1 MTRADDGAG
10 GISTGSIRGHVDREV
25 GEREVGA
32 RETGAREVD
41 AREGSER
48 MGAARAAGAG
58 EDGAGE
64 DGAGEAVTREGV
76 SRAGVAREVAV
87 RRIVVRV
94 LPRGASA
101 EADRALLPSAV
112 AELLGIDPSAVTVLR
127 RCENCGG
134 DDHGRPVVAGPAH
147 PPVWASLSRA
157 GGLVAV
163 AATSLGPVGIDIESL
178 ERVATAGFDDVA
190 FSATERESL
199 RTCADP
205 TLRRAQ
211 LWSAKE
217 AVLKARGTGLRVDP
231 REVDAGNPAHGI
243 RVEGIEVPAG
253 YAGSLAYG
261 TISSGSATA

>member
-1 MTRADDGAG
+1 V
-10 GISTGSIRGHVDREV
+10 ISS
-25 GEREVGA
+25 
-32 RETGAREVD
+32 
-41 AREGSER
+41 
-48 MGAARAAGAG
+48 
-58 EDGAGE
+58 
-64 DGAGEAVTREGV
+64 
-76 SRAGVAREVAV
+76 
-87 RRIVVRV
+87 VVRV
-94 LPRGASA
+94 LPRGTAA
-101 EADRALLPSAV
+101 GDRALLVGVV
-112 AELLGIDPSAVTVLR
+112 AELLAVDPAEVTVLR
-127 RCENCGG
+127 RCDHCGG
-134 DDHGRPVVAGPAH
+134 GDHGRPLVRDPAH
-147 PPVWASLSRA
+147 PPVWVSLSRA
-157 GGLVAV
+157 GALVAV
-163 AATSLGPVGIDIESL
+163 VATTVGPVGIDIESL